1 MANKFLTIYVSSDM
15 IRIAEI
21 TKSGKDQVLLSN
33 AAEIATPAG
42 CFNDGYLT
50 DVTATAEAVRT
61 AIFGRGF
68 SSKDVIFTIAS
79 KKIASKEVEM
89 PYVKNMR
96 KLQQVLQA
104 NSGDY
109 FPMSGSGDYVFAY
122 SLLEEVTMN
131 SDGANK
137 RFYRISAV
145 AAPMDLVRCYYELAE
160 ELKLSVKHIDY
171 FGNSVIQLL
180 KLQMQPGRTDLVL
193 QIEMD
198 QTYVNVMRGK
208 TLVLQ
213 RNVNYGKTAVIN
225 ALMDVKKISE
235 KDARTLLSN
244 EALLDQHVTADEYAQ
259 AVQGMVNGIG
269 RAVEYH
275 RTKNANDP
283 SATLQGIKVF
293 GEGSAI
299 AGIEKILERELGA
312 RVEHFDTLAGVTIKG
327 QAALKA
333 EEVLRYLP
341 NIGSVIDPMDLVI
354 STGKKSAIETSD
366 MLKYLKIVLGVA
378 AVIMLGWTGITF
390 IQHKIAK
397 DARDQVQANI
407 DAIADIEQIR
417 QEYVDAQYLFAAL
430 DTFKYEKENDN
441 NLVPQFIDDLER
453 IMPKDATITSFSATD
468 GSISFTVTNGWH
480 PTTKNEVADFMVQLN
495 NLEYV
500 SNLQIPD
507 ISEEYVIR
515 FMSPSANV
523 AQAEEGDD
531 IYLRYKS
538 DDPYYLGAYVEV
550 DDSAALESIIL
561 EMAQGTSDE
570 NFPEELTL
578 ETIRDLSIMLARDTY
593 SVSCHIGYDYSVEDK
608 VNEEAGF
615 TGDKAIVLNISESS
629 DESAEGSEDAANASS
644 DEEVL
649 E

>member
-1 MANKFLTIYVSSDM
+1 MANKYLTVYVSSDM

-131 SDGANK
+131 VDGANK

-180 KLQMQPGRTDLVL
+180 SLQMQPGRTDLVL

-341 NIGSVIDPMDLVI
+341 NIGSVIDPMDLLI
-354 STGKKSAIETSD
+354 TSGKKSAIESSD
-366 MLKYLKIVLGVA
+366 MVKYLKIVLGVA
-378 AVIMLGWTGITF
+378 AVIMLGWTGVTF
-390 IQHKIAK
+390 LQHKLAK
-397 DARDQVQANI
+397 DARDRMQANI

-417 QEYVDAQYLFAAL
+417 QDYVDAQYLFAAL

-441 NLVPQFIDDLER
+441 NLMPQFIADLEE
-453 IMPKDATITSFSATD
+453 ILPEDAVVNKIEAED
-468 GSISFTVTNGWH
+468 GDVTFEVTTGWH
-480 PTTKNEVADFMVQLN
+480 TTAKNEVADLMVQLQ
-495 NLEYV
+495 NLDYV
-500 SNLQIPD
+500 SSMVIPD
-507 ISEEYVIR
+507 LTEEYCIR
-515 FMSPSANV
+515 FCSPSANLADLADGEDPYLRRISEDPLILGDYVEV
-523 AQAEEGDD
+523 ANSSELEQLILDMASGEGDD
-531 IYLRYKS
+531 DL
-538 DDPYYLGAYVEV
+538 
-550 DDSAALESIIL
+550 
-561 EMAQGTSDE
+561 
-570 NFPEELTL
+570 PEELTL
-578 ETIRDLSIMLARDTY
+578 ETIGDLWIELVQDKVEVT
-593 SVSCHIGYDYSVEDK
+593 VHIGHDYVVEDK
-608 VNEEAGF
+608 VSEEAGI
-615 TGDKAIVLNISESS
+615 TGDKAIVLDLPESS
-629 DESAEGSEDAANASS
+629 SEDSGEGADAGSS
-644 DEEVL
+644 EEEVI